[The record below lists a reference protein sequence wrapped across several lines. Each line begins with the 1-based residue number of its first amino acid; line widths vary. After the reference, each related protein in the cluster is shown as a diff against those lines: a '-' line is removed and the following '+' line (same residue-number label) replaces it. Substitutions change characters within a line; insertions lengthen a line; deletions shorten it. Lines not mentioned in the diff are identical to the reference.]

1 MKQYCM
7 LICLLVSIT
16 TQITYAQ
23 ANAITLRLNNVP
35 ITEVIKTIKKQTN
48 YTFSY
53 DVELET
59 PLKET
64 KVTLNVI
71 QQSINQILP
80 VLFDTIEIAYK
91 VVDDN
96 ILLSKK
102 KSDHKTIN
110 NYQTLTQTVKGKV
123 IDRESKIPLIGVSVV
138 LQNSRPYLGAISD
151 ANGMFSFKVPVGLQ
165 SLKLTYVGYEEFIA
179 SGLQVISGKE
189 TFLNIEMRES
199 VTKMKEVVII
209 AERDKD
215 MP

>member
-35 ITEVIKTIKKQTN
+35 ITEVIKAIKKQTN

-102 KSDHKTIN
+102 KIRRRIRR
-110 NYQTLTQTVKGKV
+110 KV
-123 IDRESKIPLIGVSVV
+123 IFANRYRGFQAMRAIITQKLI
-138 LQNSRPYLGAISD
+138 
-151 ANGMFSFKVPVGLQ
+151 
-165 SLKLTYVGYEEFIA
+165 
-179 SGLQVISGKE
+179 
-189 TFLNIEMRES
+189 
-199 VTKMKEVVII
+199 
-209 AERDKD
+209 
-215 MP
+215 